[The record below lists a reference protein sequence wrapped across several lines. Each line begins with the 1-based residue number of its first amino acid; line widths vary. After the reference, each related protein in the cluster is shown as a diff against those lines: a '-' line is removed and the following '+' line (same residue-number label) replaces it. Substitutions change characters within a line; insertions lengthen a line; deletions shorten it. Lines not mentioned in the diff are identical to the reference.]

1 MSQTNSLKL
10 MEPLPSWSISPISS
24 WQKVVDCPFFCNDFH
39 IFVPWQSLK
48 KTAEKSAPDKGIVD
62 ICHHRQIWQISA
74 PDMRITALMEIS
86 QKVKQ
91 LLDLDEEKRTKQ
103 NQNEAKQT
111 KQNPKKT
118 KRNAQGNLQLQV
130 WRAPPKGAHHLVER
144 ERVII
149 HEDEDSISTRKPLQ
163 IYKKTFKRLEPVL
176 PET

>member
-24 WQKVVDCPFFCNDFH
+24 WQKVVDCPFFCTDFH

-48 KTAEKSAPDKGIVD
+48 NTAGKSAPDKGIVD

-74 PDMRITALMEIS
+74 PDMRITALMDIS

-91 LLDLDEEKRTKQ
+91 QLDLDEEKRTKQ

-118 KRNAQGNLQLQV
+118 KEKR
-130 WRAPPKGAHHLVER
+130 
-144 ERVII
+144 
-149 HEDEDSISTRKPLQ
+149 TRKPAAPSLTGSSRTCASPCWERGNHHSWRLGF
-163 IYKKTFKRLEPVL
+163 YFYTKT
-176 PET
+176 TAHI